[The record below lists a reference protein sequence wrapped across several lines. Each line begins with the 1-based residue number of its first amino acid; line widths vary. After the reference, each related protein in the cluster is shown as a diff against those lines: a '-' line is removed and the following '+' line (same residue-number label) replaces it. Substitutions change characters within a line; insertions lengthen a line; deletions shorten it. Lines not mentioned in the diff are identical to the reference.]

1 MLAFQP
7 VQFEKYLLLD
17 KIATGGMAELYRAK
31 INGVQGFQKLV
42 AIKKVLPHLASEAS
56 LINSFIDEAKLAAFL
71 QHQNIVQI
79 YDFGNKNDNYFI
91 AMEYLSGKDLR
102 FIIQKSNQM
111 NMPLSLEN
119 ILYIV
124 SKICEGLYYAH
135 NLKDF
140 NGKLLNIIH
149 RDIGP
154 QNIFITYDGQ
164 VKIIDFGIA
173 KAASQNTTTQAGTI
187 KGKVAYMSP
196 EQAMGT
202 GIDHRSDI
210 FAIGIILYE
219 MTTCKRMFEGD
230 TMQVYDNVRKAIFE
244 PPESANPDLPS
255 SLYKIINK
263 ALMKNPEER
272 YQSAD
277 EMNADLEKLIGQ
289 HSFLITE
296 RSLSQYMKK
305 LFKEEAN
312 AEKLAMREAARL
324 DLEEKPDVS
333 KSTRDSYAKTIIAAS
348 KKNERKANKKKS
360 LYVILAL
367 ALMGLGTTISLSFF
381 KDSISDIKP
390 ALSSISHIFSDDFK
404 KTNINPKAE
413 KNKDKGKKASLSK
426 TDPGTMLPI
435 NQDSK
440 PEPTKIKKAEKL
452 INANRFAEAAALFE
466 DLLAKEPLMKDKVA
480 GPYALAL
487 HGQAEKL
494 MESDQ
499 VKAVALLLKS
509 INLDKNNAQGHY
521 FLGRIYAEQKKY
533 PAAIESYQKA
543 VKLNPEMS
551 KALFNLGYTYAITK
565 KYSKAQAIYKRVIEL
580 FPPFLDEALFNLAL
594 VQAKLGKSQNSI
606 KNLELAVKIN
616 PANQQAKKFLQ
627 YLKQKTG

>member
-452 INANRFAEAAALFE
+452 IKANRFAEAAALFE